1 MEQGVATADKGQ
13 QDKRREGFLQRLLL
27 WGAALAGL
35 IMIAWPSGESLYGY
49 WSQYQLRVAF
59 ERERHNAA
67 SIQPTG
73 RKIEEITTPL
83 NLQATHKTSG
93 QFEVFQPSRK
103 QAHEKKARRPEA
115 WSSSLQQVKT
125 ARRATLHAALLNQP
139 KRWQPTQLA
148 IPAIDLEA
156 VVVRGVSKAALR
168 RGPGHDPATALP
180 GQSGN
185 CVIAAHRN
193 AYGWWFHRLD
203 EIKEGDLIHLKTPQ
217 KSFVYQ
223 VALRRIVDVRD
234 TEILNPPPPAA
245 APRLTLYTCTL
256 PKSQQRLAVVA
267 NLIAPK

>member
-1 MEQGVATADKGQ
+1 MEQRVAIADKSRQ
-13 QDKRREGFLQRLLL
+13 YKRREGFLHRLFL
-27 WGAALAGL
+27 WGAALAG
-35 IMIAWPSGESLYGY
+35 IMMIAWPSGESLYGY
-49 WSQYQLRVAF
+49 WSQYQLRAAF

-67 SIQPTG
+67 SIQQTG
-73 RKIEEITTPL
+73 RNIEAATNPL
-83 NLQATHKTSG
+83 NLEAVHKASG
-93 QFEVFQPSRK
+93 QVGIFQPNRK
-103 QAHEKKARRPEA
+103 QAHEKKARLPEA
-115 WSSSLQQVKT
+115 RSSSRQQAKT
-125 ARRATLHAALLNQP
+125 ANRATLHAALLNQP
-139 KRWQPTQLA
+139 KRWQPTQIG

-203 EIKEGDLIHLKTPQ
+203 EIEEGDLIHLKTPQ
-217 KSFVYQ
+217 NSFIYQ

-234 TEILNPPPPAA
+234 TEILNAPPPAA

-256 PKSQQRLAVVA
+256 PKSRQRLVVVA
-267 NLIAPK
+267 NLISP